1 VNLAD
6 LHADLAQRGEVTI
19 ADWAASAGMSRS
31 KLFELRRHD
40 PALRALPTRR
50 VGRPRKAPSA

>member
-1 VNLAD
+1 MTLTD
-6 LHADLAQRGEVTI
+6 LHAELAQRGEVTI
-19 ADWAASAGMSRS
+19 ADWAAAAGMSRG
-31 KLFELRRHD
+31 KLYELRRHD